1 MRYRRYATVKWPWED
16 IIAEV
21 GDKDESYA
29 AADEVE

>member
-1 MRYRRYATVKWPWED
+1 VKWPWED

-21 GDKDESYA
+21 GDKDVSYA